1 MKKSTKLA
9 PTKKVAVAKKAVTK
23 KVVAKSA
30 LPKKAVAPKSASAAE
45 HIITKNEGKA
55 MINSFRNT
63 DKSAINFTSGRE
75 FDKSIFEALLKLKGC
90 KKIRIYNA
98 LDADGYHTLVLTAV
112 DKAENDIYFKLKTP
126 KSTGAKSAMAFP
138 IDNSGVGNRGNQCPE
153 YDTITSLI

>member
-112 DKAENDIYFKLKTP
+112 DKAGNDIYLKMKT
-126 KSTGAKSAMAFP
+126 AKKTTAKTAMAFP
-138 IDNSGVGNRGNQCPE
+138 VDNNGVGNRGNQCPE